1 MRMAMAEMTACPAF
15 TSGKESVSLP
25 PLTSTSM
32 NRNLLIIIGI
42 LLAII
47 ATMLT
52 GNIIVI
58 GDKLGR
64 LTHVYVEYAFYGV
77 ILTAG
82 AFYIVR
88 PIIKVHRAP
97 EFPKLSAEGLSTA
110 PQLRTF
116 ARRLANNCDYIADRQ
131 LRRSHRSRLLK
142 QINFHSA
149 DAGELRDI
157 IAREITLR
165 MEGNREMGVLGVDN
179 RIREWGKTVFMVTAL
194 SQNSKFDTVA
204 VLVMNYRLIADV
216 VLASG
221 FRPTKPQMFKLY
233 VKVLTTALVTYCTSQ
248 VFTDMDGI
256 APFDFGDGAA
266 PDISVDDADDLDV
279 DADSDGGILQN
290 LIGNLQKI
298 KIPGFIVG
306 SLADGSLNAL
316 LTLRIG
322 YVTKAYLTEGPSALS
337 GSKNKRRVKRQAIKS
352 SFKAM
357 PAVISAGSRALG
369 KTVSGMVSQAF
380 SQDSQK

>member
-1 MRMAMAEMTACPAF
+1 
-15 TSGKESVSLP
+15 
-25 PLTSTSM
+25 
-32 NRNLLIIIGI
+32 
-42 LLAII
+42 
-47 ATMLT
+47 
-52 GNIIVI
+52 
-58 GDKLGR
+58 
-64 LTHVYVEYAFYGV
+64 
-77 ILTAG
+77 
-82 AFYIVR
+82 
-88 PIIKVHRAP
+88 
-97 EFPKLSAEGLSTA
+97 
-110 PQLRTF
+110 
-116 ARRLANNCDYIADRQ
+116 
-131 LRRSHRSRLLK
+131 
-142 QINFHSA
+142 
-149 DAGELRDI
+149 
-157 IAREITLR
+157 

-322 YVTKAYLTEGPSALS
+322 YVTKAYLTEGPRALS

>member
-1 MRMAMAEMTACPAF
+1 
-15 TSGKESVSLP
+15 
-25 PLTSTSM
+25 M

-131 LRRSHRSRLLK
+131 LRRSHRNLLLK

-149 DAGELRDI
+149 DSGELRDI

-194 SQNSKFDTVA
+194 SQNNKFDTVA

-357 PAVISAGSRALG
+357 PAVVSAGSRALG

-380 SQDSQK
+380 SQDTQK

>member
-1 MRMAMAEMTACPAF
+1 
-15 TSGKESVSLP
+15 
-25 PLTSTSM
+25 M

-77 ILTAG
+77 ILAAG

-131 LRRSHRSRLLK
+131 LRRSHRSLLLK

-322 YVTKAYLTEGPSALS
+322 YVTKAYLTEGPNALS
-337 GSKNKRRVKRQAIKS
+337 GSKNKHRVKRQAIKS

-357 PAVISAGSRALG
+357 PAVVSAGSRALG

>member
-1 MRMAMAEMTACPAF
+1 
-15 TSGKESVSLP
+15 
-25 PLTSTSM
+25 M

-82 AFYIVR
+82 AIYIVR

-131 LRRSHRSRLLK
+131 FRRSHRSLLLK

-149 DAGELRDI
+149 DACELRDI
-157 IAREITLR
+157 IAREIALR

-337 GSKNKRRVKRQAIKS
+337 GSKNKTTP
-352 SFKAM
+352 KA
-357 PAVISAGSRALG
+357 PR
-369 KTVSGMVSQAF
+369 
-380 SQDSQK
+380 